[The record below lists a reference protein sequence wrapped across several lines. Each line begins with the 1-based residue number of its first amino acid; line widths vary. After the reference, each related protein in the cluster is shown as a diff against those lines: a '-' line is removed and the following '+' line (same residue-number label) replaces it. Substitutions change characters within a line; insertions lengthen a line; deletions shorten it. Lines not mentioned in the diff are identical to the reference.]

1 MADDLE
7 RAILLAYDPDAAVD
21 PAVKAQAIAFC
32 DCARR
37 EPPSSLLRLC
47 LERLPR
53 ASLPDPVRF
62 WLLSA
67 LHEAVLS
74 LPPSELP
81 FFLSSL
87 PALASCLSSSPP
99 FIKNKLSQ
107 CLSTVITLHYPH
119 SWPTPFV
126 DLLPRLADGP
136 HAVDMFLRLLSSLDD
151 DLLSQ
156 DYPRDAAA
164 TAAASRVK
172 DAMRMQCVPQIARAW
187 FDVITL
193 YRTSEP
199 SLSASALD
207 VARRYIPWIDIGL
220 VANDVFLQ
228 LLFELVESS
237 EEQLRSAAAACLLA
251 IVAKRMDP
259 RPKLALLRSLQ
270 FNRLFSRQDSVCS
283 LAHLITGYAVEA
295 LECYKRMGSD
305 NVDGSS
311 ALELLDEALPSVF
324 YVMQTCQEVDS
335 GNIVEFLSS
344 YVSAMKTPT
353 QKQLV
358 YIGQVLE
365 VVKDQM
371 LYDPAYRSNLDLP
384 DKIGKEEEDEMAES
398 RKDLFA
404 LFRSVSRVA
413 PDITLLFMQNLLARA
428 VQSAEMNVEE
438 VEAALSLFYR
448 FGETVSD
455 EAMRTG
461 SGLLGEL
468 VPMLLSARFSC
479 HSHRIVALV
488 YLDTITR
495 YMKFVHENTQYIPFA
510 LAAFLDERGI
520 HHPHLSVSQ
529 RASYLFMRAVKLLKS
544 KLVPFV
550 EQILQSLQDT
560 VARFTTLDWTSKQL
574 KTSGSEDGSYTFE
587 AIGLLIGMEDISPE
601 KQSEYLA
608 ALLTPLLQQVD
619 SLIAD
624 SKLQNIEESSP
635 RIASVQQ
642 TIMAINA
649 LSKGFNERLVTTSR
663 PAIGS
668 MFKQTLS
675 VLLQILVVFPNIEP
689 LRNKVTSFLHRMVDI
704 LGASILPFLPMALK
718 QLLMDSE
725 PKEMVDFLVLINQL
739 ISKFNISIA
748 GMLGDIFPT
757 IVSRVF
763 QLLPSDAFSF
773 DPGYNTEEV
782 RELQEL
788 QRVLYTF
795 LHVMATHELSS
806 VLLAPT
812 CREYLNSI
820 IELLLITSCNH
831 KDILVRK
838 QCVQIFVRLIKDW
851 CKKYNGEDKLPGF
864 RNFIIETFATRCCL
878 NSVLDKSFEF
888 RDANTLLLFVEIV
901 GAQKVMYD
909 MFGDEFA
916 VHFVSK
922 GLPAAHCP
930 QDLAE
935 QYYRKLQQDNDTK
948 ALRSFYQSLI
958 ENLRQ
963 QQNGSFVFR

>member
-21 PAVKAQAIAFC
+21 PAVKSQAIVFC

-87 PALASCLSSSPP
+87 PALVSCLSSSRP

-107 CLSTVITLHYPH
+107 CLSTLITLHYPH

-126 DLLPRLADGP
+126 DLLHRLADGP

-172 DAMRMQCVPQIARAW
+172 DAMRLQCVPQIARAW
-187 FDVITL
+187 FEVISL
-193 YRTSEP
+193 YRASEP
-199 SLSASALD
+199 WLSASALD
-207 VARRYIPWIDIGL
+207 VARRYTPWIDIGL

-237 EEQLRSAAAACLLA
+237 DEQLRSAAAACLLA

-270 FNRLFSRQDSVCS
+270 LNRVFSRQDSVCS

-295 LECYKRMGSD
+295 LECYKRLGSD

-324 YVMQTCQEVDS
+324 YVMQNCQEVDS

-384 DKIGKEEEDEMAES
+384 DKIGKEEEDEMAEW

-413 PDITLLFMQNLLARA
+413 PDVTQLFIQDLLARA
-428 VQSAEMNVEE
+428 VQSSEMNVEE
-438 VEAALSLFYR
+438 VEATLSLFYR

-544 KLVPFV
+544 KLVPFI
-550 EQILQSLQDT
+550 EQILLSLQDT
-560 VARFTTLDWTSKQL
+560 VARFATLDWTSKEL
-574 KTSGSEDGSYTFE
+574 KTSGSEDGSHTFE

-608 ALLTPLLQQVD
+608 ALLTPLLQQVN

-624 SKLQNIEESSP
+624 AKLQKIEESSP

-649 LSKGFNERLVTTSR
+649 LSKGFSERLVTTSR

-668 MFKQTLS
+668 MFKQTLG

-704 LGASILPFLPMALK
+704 LGASIFPFLPMALK
-718 QLLMDSE
+718 QLLTDSE

-739 ISKFNISIA
+739 ISKFNTSIA
-748 GMLGDIFPT
+748 GILGDIFPT

-773 DPGYNTEEV
+773 DPRYNTEEV

-812 CREYLNSI
+812 SREYLNSI

-831 KDILVRK
+831 RDILVRK

-909 MFGDEFA
+909 VFGDEFA

-935 QYYRKLQQDNDTK
+935 QYYRKLQDNDTK
-948 ALRSFYQSLI
+948 ALKLFYQSLI
-958 ENLRQ
+958 ERLRQ
-963 QQNGSFVFR
+963 QQNGSVVFR

>member
-7 RAILLAYDPDAAVD
+7 RAILLAYDPGAAVD
-21 PAVKAQAIAFC
+21 PALKSQAIAFC
-32 DCARR
+32 DRARR
-37 EPPSSLLRLC
+37 EPPSSLVSLC
-47 LERLPR
+47 LERLHRP
-53 ASLPDPVRF
+53 SLSDPVRF

-67 LHEAVLS
+67 LHEALLS
-74 LPPSELP
+74 LPPSDLP
-81 FFLSSL
+81 LFLTSL
-87 PALASCLSSSPP
+87 PTLTSYLSSSPP

-107 CLSTVITLHYPH
+107 SLSTLITLHYPH
-119 SWPTPFV
+119 SWPNPFLN
-126 DLLPRLADGP
+126 LLPQLADGP

-164 TAAASRVK
+164 TTAAARVK
-172 DAMRMQCVPQIARAW
+172 DAMRVQCVPQIARAW
-187 FDVITL
+187 FDVITH
-193 YRTSEP
+193 YRASDP
-199 SLSASALD
+199 SISASALD

-220 VANDVFLQ
+220 VANDVFLP
-228 LLFELVESS
+228 LLFELVESP
-237 EEQLRSAAAACLLA
+237 EEQLRSAAAGCLLA
-251 IVAKRMDP
+251 IVGKRMDP

-270 FNRLFSRQDSVCS
+270 LNRVFSKHYFVCS

-295 LECYKRMGSD
+295 LECYKKLGSD

-311 ALELLDEALPSVF
+311 AMELLEEALPSVF
-324 YVMQTCQEVDS
+324 YVMQNCEEVDT
-335 GNIVEFLSS
+335 GNVVEFLSS
-344 YVSAMKTPT
+344 YVSAMKTPS

-365 VVKDQM
+365 VVRDQM
-371 LYDPAYRSNLDLP
+371 LYDSTYRSNLDLP
-384 DKIGKEEEDEMAES
+384 DKIGREEEDKMAEV

-413 PDITLLFMQNLLARA
+413 PDVTQVFMRNLLVKA
-428 VQSAEMNVEE
+428 VGSSEMNVEE

-448 FGETVSD
+448 FGETLSE

-461 SGLLGEL
+461 TGLLGEL

-495 YMKFVHENTQYIPFA
+495 YLKFVQENTQYIPYA
-510 LAAFLDERGI
+510 LSAFLDERGI
-520 HHPHLSVSQ
+520 HHSNLSVSQ
-529 RASYLFMRAVKLLKS
+529 RASYLFMRAVKLLKA
-544 KLVPFV
+544 KLVPFI
-550 EQILQSLQDT
+550 ETILQSLQDA
-560 VARFTTLDWTSKQL
+560 VARFTTLDWTSKEL
-574 KTSGSEDGSYTFE
+574 KSSGSEDGSHTFE
-587 AIGLLIGMEDISPE
+587 AIGLLIGMEDLSPE

-608 ALLTPLLQQVD
+608 ALLKPLCQQVD

-624 SKLQNIEESSP
+624 AKLQKIEESSP
-635 RIASVQQ
+635 RIASLQQ

-663 PAIGS
+663 PAIGI
-668 MFKQTLS
+668 MFKQTLDI
-675 VLLQILVVFPNIEP
+675 LLQILVVFPNIEP

-704 LGASILPFLPMALK
+704 LGASIFPYLPIALK
-718 QLLMDSE
+718 QLLTESE
-725 PKEMVDFLVLINQL
+725 PKEMADFLILINQL
-739 ISKFNISIA
+739 ICKFNGSIA
-748 GMLGDIFPT
+748 GILEDIFPT
-757 IVSRVF
+757 VVSRVF
-763 QLLPSDAFSF
+763 NLLPSDAFSSA
-773 DPGYNTEEV
+773 PKYNTEEV

-812 CREYLNSI
+812 CRGYLDSI
-820 IELLLITSCNH
+820 MQLLLFTSCNH

-864 RNFIIETFATRCCL
+864 RSFIIETFATHCCL
-878 NSVLDKSFEF
+878 YSVLDKSFEF
-888 RDANTLLLFVEIV
+888 RDANTLLLFGEIV
-901 GAQKVMYD
+901 VAQKVMYEE
-909 MFGDEFA
+909 FGDEF
-916 VHFVSK
+916 VIHFVSK

-935 QYYRKLQQDNDTK
+935 QYYRKLQGNDIK
-948 ALRSFYQSLI
+948 ALKSFYQSLI
-958 ENLRQ
+958 EKLRQ
-963 QQNGSFVFR
+963 QQNGSIVFR